1 MDNGLIFPYPRTAVQ
16 AEPHDAKPPPDAL
29 GLRGLA
35 TLKGSRRGVGETQEA
50 SSTGR
55 WLSRGK
61 DVGRS
66 AGKSA
71 GHVPE
76 I

>member
-1 MDNGLIFPYPRTAVQ
+1 MDNGLIFPYPCTAVQ
-16 AEPHDAKPPPDAL
+16 AEPPDAKFPL
-29 GLRGLA
+29 GAFGLMA
-35 TLKGSRRGVGETQEA
+35 VTILKGSRRAVGETQEA

-66 AGKSA
+66 VGKSA
-71 GHVPE
+71 GHAPE

>member
-1 MDNGLIFPYPRTAVQ
+1 MMLSVL
-16 AEPHDAKPPPDAL
+16 PDAF
-29 GLRGLA
+29 GLMA
-35 TLKGSRRGVGETQEA
+35 VTILKGSRRAVGETQEA

-66 AGKSA
+66 VGKSA

>member
-1 MDNGLIFPYPRTAVQ
+1 MDNGLIFPYPCTAVQ
-16 AEPHDAKPPPDAL
+16 AEPRDAKSSGGAF
-29 GLRGLA
+29 GLIRL
-35 TLKGSRRGVGETQEA
+35 TILMGSRRAVGETQEA

>member
-1 MDNGLIFPYPRTAVQ
+1 MDNGLIFPYPRAAVQ
-16 AEPHDAKPPPDAL
+16 AEAHDAKSPADPL
-29 GLRGLA
+29 GVRRL
-35 TLKGSRRGVGETQEA
+35 TNLKGSRRGVGETQEA

-61 DVGRS
+61 DVGRT
-66 AGKSA
+66 AVKCA
-71 GHVPE
+71 VCAPE

>member
-1 MDNGLIFPYPRTAVQ
+1 MDNGLIFPYPCTAVQ
-16 AEPHDAKPPPDAL
+16 AEPHDAKLPGDAL
-29 GLRGLA
+29 GLIRVA

-61 DVGRS
+61 GVGRS
-66 AGKSA
+66 VGKSA
-71 GHVPE
+71 GHVA
-76 I
+76 

>member
-1 MDNGLIFPYPRTAVQ
+1 MDNGLIFPYPCTAVP
-16 AEPHDAKPPPDAL
+16 AGPLDAKSPGGAF
-29 GLRGLA
+29 GLIRL
-35 TLKGSRRGVGETQEA
+35 TILEGSRRAVGETQEG
-50 SSTGR
+50 SCTGR
-55 WLSRGK
+55 WSSRGK

>member
-1 MDNGLIFPYPRTAVQ
+1 MDNGLIFPYPCTAVQ
-16 AEPHDAKPPPDAL
+16 AEPPDAKCPSDAF
-29 GLRGLA
+29 GLMIVTIRR
-35 TLKGSRRGVGETQEA
+35 GSRRAVGETQEA

-61 DVGRS
+61 DVGRT

-71 GHVPE
+71 AHVPE

>member
-1 MDNGLIFPYPRTAVQ
+1 MDNGVIFPYPRAAVQ
-16 AEPHDAKPPPDAL
+16 AEPHDAKSSGDAL
-29 GLRGLA
+29 GLTWL
-35 TLKGSRRGVGETQEA
+35 TILKGSRRGVGETQEA

-61 DVGRS
+61 DVGRT

-71 GHVPE
+71 VCVPE

>member
-1 MDNGLIFPYPRTAVQ
+1 MDNGLIFPYPYGIVHAQTD
-16 AEPHDAKPPPDAL
+16 DAKSSRKAF
-29 GLRGLA
+29 G
-35 TLKGSRRGVGETQEA
+35 RRGVTTLTGSRQAGGETQEA

-61 DVGRS
+61 DVGRT

-71 GHVPE
+71 AHEPE

>member
-1 MDNGLIFPYPRTAVQ
+1 MDNGLIFPYPRAAVQ
-16 AEPHDAKPPPDAL
+16 AEPHDAKSPGDAL
-29 GLRGLA
+29 GLIWS
-35 TLKGSRRGVGETQEA
+35 TILKGSRRGVGETQEA

-61 DVGRS
+61 DVGRT

-71 GHVPE
+71 VLQPE

>member
-16 AEPHDAKPPPDAL
+16 AEPHDAKPLSDAL
-29 GLRGLA
+29 GLRGVA
-35 TLKGSRRGVGETQEA
+35 ALKGSRRVVGETQEA

-71 GHVPE
+71 DLVPE

>member
-1 MDNGLIFPYPRTAVQ
+1 MDNGLIFPYPCTAVQ
-16 AEPHDAKPPPDAL
+16 AEPRDAKFPGGAFGLIRLTAL
-29 GLRGLA
+29 A
-35 TLKGSRRGVGETQEA
+35 GSRRAVGETQEA

-61 DVGRS
+61 DVGRT

-71 GHVPE
+71 VHAPE

>member
-1 MDNGLIFPYPRTAVQ
+1 MDNGLIFPYPRAAVQ
-16 AEPHDAKPPPDAL
+16 AEPHDAKSSGDAL
-29 GLRGLA
+29 GLIWS
-35 TLKGSRRGVGETQEA
+35 TDLKGGRRGVGETQEA

-61 DVGRS
+61 DVGRT

-71 GHVPE
+71 VCVPE

>member
-1 MDNGLIFPYPRTAVQ
+1 MDNGLIFPYPCTAVQ
-16 AEPHDAKPPPDAL
+16 AEPHDAKDAADPFGVRL
-29 GLRGLA
+29 LL
-35 TLKGSRRGVGETQEA
+35 TLKGSRRAVGETQEA

-71 GHVPE
+71 GHTA
-76 I
+76 

>member
-1 MDNGLIFPYPRTAVQ
+1 MDNGLIFPYPCTAVQ
-16 AEPHDAKPPPDAL
+16 AEPHDAKLPGDAL
-29 GLRGLA
+29 GLIGVA
-35 TLKGSRRGVGETQEA
+35 ALKGSRRAVGETQEA

-71 GHVPE
+71 DHGPE

>member
-1 MDNGLIFPYPRTAVQ
+1 MDNGLIFPYPRAAVQ
-16 AEPHDAKPPPDAL
+16 AEPHDAKSQNKAFGPREVTD
-29 GLRGLA
+29 R
-35 TLKGSRRGVGETQEA
+35 TGSRQAEGETQEA

-55 WLSRGK
+55 WLPRSKG
-61 DVGRS
+61 VGRP

-76 I
+76 T

>member
-1 MDNGLIFPYPRTAVQ
+1 MDNGLIFPYPCTAVQ
-16 AEPHDAKPPPDAL
+16 AEPHDAKLPADPL
-29 GLRGLA
+29 GVRGVA
-35 TLKGSRRGVGETQEA
+35 ALKGSRRAVGETQEA

>member
-35 TLKGSRRGVGETQEA
+35 ALKGSRRGVGETQEA

-61 DVGRS
+61 DVGRT
-66 AGKSA
+66 AVKCAVCG
-71 GHVPE
+71 PE

>member
-1 MDNGLIFPYPRTAVQ
+1 MDNGLIFPYPCTAVQ
-16 AEPHDAKPPPDAL
+16 AEPRDAKSSGDAF
-29 GLRGLA
+29 GLRGVPDRS
-35 TLKGSRRGVGETQEA
+35 GSRQAEGETQEA

-55 WLSRGK
+55 WLSRSKG
-61 DVGRS
+61 VGRS

-76 I
+76 T